1 MLVLCILNVLTRCL
15 PFKILFFGHWL
26 LTNLLKFLTIMS
38 PFLTSIFAIVYQD
51 ANIERDVPIKED
63 FVQFETLLRALL
75 SLIQ

>member
-1 MLVLCILNVLTRCL
+1 M
-15 PFKILFFGHWL
+15 F
-26 LTNLLKFLTIMS
+26 

-63 FVQFETLLRALL
+63 FVQFESLPKALH

>member
-1 MLVLCILNVLTRCL
+1 
-15 PFKILFFGHWL
+15 
-26 LTNLLKFLTIMS
+26 MS